1 VGAAGYPYTP
11 IFFIVLVVVLLGL
24 IVLHNPWQALIGVA
38 VVAAGLPVYALV
50 DRSHGVPAIRGEV
63 YIKE

>member
-1 VGAAGYPYTP
+1 
-11 IFFIVLVVVLLGL
+11 
-24 IVLHNPWQALIGVA
+24 
-38 VVAAGLPVYALV
+38 VAAGLPVYALV